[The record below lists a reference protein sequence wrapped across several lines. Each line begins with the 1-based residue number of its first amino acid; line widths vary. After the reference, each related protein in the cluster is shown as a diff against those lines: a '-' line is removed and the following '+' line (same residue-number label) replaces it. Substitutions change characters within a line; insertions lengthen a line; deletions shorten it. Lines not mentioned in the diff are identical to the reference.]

1 MNQMKS
7 KVIVGLVLTLASVM
21 ALGQGEKPGLRKEM
35 EAFYGKMDAI
45 IVKGTVKEFFT
56 LFDPSYYLVDTEGQR
71 MSLAQFKQ
79 MVNGMAQG
87 AKMVSYV
94 SRIKNVQL
102 QDQEAVVWIQNEM
115 VWKEKSG
122 NGWATKKS
130 TTRWAENLIRKGNS
144 WRFKSSQ
151 QLMTNEPWSFKTNG

>member
-1 MNQMKS
+1 MKT
-7 KVIVGLVLTLASVM
+7 KVILGLVLSLTSAM
-21 ALGQGEKPGLRKEM
+21 ALSQGEKPGLRKEM
-35 EAFYGKMDAI
+35 ETFYEKLDN
-45 IVKGTVKEFFT
+45 IVEKGTVQQFFT
-56 LFDPSYYLVDTEGQR
+56 LFDPSYYLVDTQGKR
-71 MSLAQFKQ
+71 MNFAQFKQ

-87 AKMVSYV
+87 AKIVKSE

-115 VWKEKSG
+115 VWKERSG

-130 TTRWAENLIRKGNS
+130 TTRWAENLVRKGNT

-151 QLMTNEPWSFKTNG
+151 QLMTDEPWSFKTTG

>member
-1 MNQMKS
+1 MKS
-7 KVIVGLVLTLASVM
+7 KIVVGLVLMIASVM

-35 EAFYGKMDAI
+35 EAFYGKMDGY
-45 IVKGTVKEFFT
+45 IVKDNIKAFFA
-56 LFDPSYYLVDTEGQR
+56 LFDSSYYLVDTEGRR
-71 MSLAQFKQ
+71 MSLAEFKQ
-79 MVNGMAQG
+79 MVQGMAHA
-87 AKMVSYV
+87 AKMVSCV

-102 QDQEAVVWIQNEM
+102 QDREAVVWIQTEM

-130 TTRWAENLIRKGNS
+130 TTRWAENLVRSGNS
-144 WRFKSSQ
+144 WKFKSSQ